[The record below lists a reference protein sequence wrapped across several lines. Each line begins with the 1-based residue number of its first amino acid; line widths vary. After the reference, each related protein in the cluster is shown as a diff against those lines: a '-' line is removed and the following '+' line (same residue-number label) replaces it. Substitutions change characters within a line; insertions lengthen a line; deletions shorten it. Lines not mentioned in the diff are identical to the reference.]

1 MVKTSPFNARGAGS
15 IPGWGA
21 MLPHASRPKNQNIK
35 QKRYYNEL
43 NKDLKNGPHQ
53 KKKKKTGSGHRSE
66 ETRKYFNN
74 MPCGIPDWNPD
85 RSRTVMEE
93 LVKFSKDVVEVT
105 ESSLCNCLLSITIP
119 WLHKM
124 FTL

>member
-1 MVKTSPFNARGAGS
+1 MPQG
-15 IPGWGA
+15 
-21 MLPHASRPKNQNIK
+21 LLKNQNINK
-35 QKRYYNEL
+35 L
-43 NKDLKNGPHQ
+43 NKDFKNGPHQ
-53 KKKKKTGSGHRSE
+53 KKKKKKQEVVTDQRRP
-66 ETRKYFNN
+66 RKYFNN

-93 LVKFSKDVVEVT
+93 LVKFNKDVVEVT

>member
-1 MVKTSPFNARGAGS
+1 MV
-15 IPGWGA
+15 
-21 MLPHASRPKNQNIK
+21 HIK
-35 QKRYYNEL
+35 
-43 NKDLKNGPHQ
+43 

-93 LVKFSKDVVEVT
+93 LVKFNKDVVEVT